1 LIEPIYEWF
10 LGMLEEDDPET
21 GRLVRRIGED
31 ILANKPISPLG
42 GSVRNLSNDE
52 RMNAFLSGK
61 GMIDRLTTPGENYKW
76 QNIGK
81 PLFGPAI
88 ELGLFFTPMNP
99 VVRRLL
105 RGIYTA
111 ADISETN
118 Y

>member
-1 LIEPIYEWF
+1 MFEEMYEWY
-10 LGMLEEDDPET
+10 LGMLEDDDPET
-21 GRLVRRIGED
+21 GRLVRRIGEE
-31 ILANKPISPLG
+31 ILANKPVSPVG
-42 GSVRNLSNDE
+42 GSVRNIPNDE

-88 ELGLFFTPMNP
+88 ELGFYFTPMNP
-99 VVRRLL
+99 VIRRLARAL
-105 RGIYTA
+105 YTGL
-111 ADISETN
+111 DITESN